1 LKSANRRIL
10 FIGDSFT
17 EGVSL
22 KYEDTFVG
30 LIDSALKKEK
40 IDVLNAARGSYSTII
55 YWRKIKYLI
64 EDIGLKFDEVVVFI
78 DISDAQDEGF
88 YDLSK
93 DNIVISGNSQLQASS
108 QLQLS
113 LAVVIKK
120 FMSDNTTVVYHALN
134 LLYDLLPHE
143 GGKWRKI
150 IHPSYIRDKWTID
163 KNVYNDY
170 GKDGVESMKKYM
182 NRLLSLLRN
191 NNINLTIAVYPWPTQ
206 VWFDD
211 LNSIQVKTW
220 ENWAQE
226 NHVKFI
232 NYFPDF
238 VKIGSSKANK
248 LKTLEKYYIP
258 GDAHFNKEGSKV
270 LANKFLNFFLIE

>member
-1 LKSANRRIL
+1 MKSANRRIL

-40 IDVLNAARGSYSTII
+40 IDVLNAARASYSTII

-113 LAVVIKK
+113 
-120 FMSDNTTVVYHALN
+120 F
-134 LLYDLLPHE
+134 LP
-143 GGKWRKI
+143 
-150 IHPSYIRDKWTID
+150 
-163 KNVYNDY
+163 
-170 GKDGVESMKKYM
+170 
-182 NRLLSLLRN
+182 
-191 NNINLTIAVYPWPTQ
+191 
-206 VWFDD
+206 F
-211 LNSIQVKTW
+211 
-220 ENWAQE
+220 
-226 NHVKFI
+226 
-232 NYFPDF
+232 
-238 VKIGSSKANK
+238 
-248 LKTLEKYYIP
+248 
-258 GDAHFNKEGSKV
+258 
-270 LANKFLNFFLIE
+270 